1 LVARGGSTFSVG
13 AFPLLVFA
21 IMAEIISLRL
31 FVDGF
36 AFGSFTEVVALE
48 SDIASSKWCCKYSCF
63 QLTRDLVSLASSV
76 CLFFS
81 PFSLPLALFSGDSFS
96 LRKRSSIFC
105 CTLSNH
111 PDENE
116 SGDGEEDV
124 DEEKKAD
131 RLRGAPRPSPRDFLN
146 TFLVNVA
153 ELPVLLN
160 TCQFDLSR

>member
-1 LVARGGSTFSVG
+1 LVVRGGSTFSVG

-31 FVDGF
+31 LAGDFSL
-36 AFGSFTEVVALE
+36 GSFTEAVALE

-81 PFSLPLALFSGDSFS
+81 SFSPPSALFSGDSFS
-96 LRKRSSIFC
+96 LRNRSSIFC

-116 SGDGEEDV
+116 SGDGEEDG
-124 DEEKKAD
+124 DEEKNAD
-131 RLRGAPRPSPRDFLN
+131 RLRGVPRPSPRNFLN
-146 TFLVNVA
+146 TFLVKAA